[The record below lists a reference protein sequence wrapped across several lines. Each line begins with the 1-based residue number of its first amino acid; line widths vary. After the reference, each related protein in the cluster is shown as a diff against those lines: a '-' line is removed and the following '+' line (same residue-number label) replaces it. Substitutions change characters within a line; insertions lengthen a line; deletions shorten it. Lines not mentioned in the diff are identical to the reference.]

1 MSEQAAPGNMLDVL
15 VADVRSQRQASLHA
29 LHVLEYALAAPAPR
43 RQRTWLHRVSTA
55 IDALHDALR
64 KQIAHDDDPIRLHD
78 EIALCHPHCLPKIQQ
93 LQRELVDLTI
103 AVASLR
109 EQVEPDPLIEIDPT
123 QIRERLSNVTKQ
135 FREYQ
140 ARESDFIY
148 EAIGRHVGPT

>member
-1 MSEQAAPGNMLDVL
+1 MHCTTRFESKSPD
-15 VADVRSQRQASLHA
+15 
-29 LHVLEYALAAPAPR
+29 
-43 RQRTWLHRVSTA
+43 
-55 IDALHDALR
+55 
-64 KQIAHDDDPIRLHD
+64 DDDPIRLHD
-78 EIALCHPHCLPKIQQ
+78 EIALCHPDCLPKIQQ
-93 LQRELVDLTI
+93 LQRELLDLTI